1 MAKALLIAEKPSLMN
16 EIYNVYKKTSM
27 TDTIDFISFAGHT
40 MTLCEPGEYKKE
52 WGEKKWTWDMVPII
66 PTTFKYK
73 VAKGKEKLFNDIK
86 NKINTGS
93 YDYLIN
99 ACDPD
104 REGQTIFQYVIDF
117 LGCKLPVKR
126 FWSND
131 LTEGPI
137 RNALTHLRD
146 SSEPFLKNLTEES
159 KSRAQFDWLIGMNLT
174 VASSLQMHGTSKVG
188 RVKSP
193 TLKIVVDREK
203 EIRGFVSTTSYELEG
218 VFGAYSGVYFDT
230 EGIVRFKD
238 KKDADK
244 IIDDLSNDSI
254 VDSVEKKTESTNAP
268 QLFNL
273 NTLQKEAGRLYG
285 FKADDVLALA
295 QSLYE
300 KKYLTYPR
308 SDNQYVS
315 TEIADTF
322 GKRLIAVSN
331 ITDLAI
337 IAKAVIADTAIQA
350 KISKNKS
357 YVDNAK
363 MAESGHFA
371 IIPTTDKAD
380 IAKLS
385 TNERTLYDL
394 VCRRFLAIFLPPMK
408 VSKTTVVTNSNDYL
422 FRTTGKIMLD
432 KGYTILYKM
441 ASTDVLLPP
450 LKKGDKV
457 ALTETKINDKV
468 STPPKRYTSAT
479 LVDVLTNPVKFLID
493 NGLKDVIK
501 ESKGIGTTATRS
513 GIINELIK
521 NEYIEEKKSG
531 KQTYLFATD
540 KGINI
545 IDNLKD
551 KDIVSVDM
559 TGIWEEKLSDV
570 GSGKLASA
578 DFRKQMIEYVLKSI
592 DDIKSST
599 MANIQ
604 YSSSS
609 SEVLGKC
616 PKCNKNVLEG
626 KDYYKCESYKK
637 DCDFILGKTYL
648 GAKISKADIKKI
660 LNGEQT
666 REISFSKQNQDGTTK
681 KWKTKLE
688 YNKTEKRISFASNQ
702 GYTAS
707 STGGTVSSLK
717 CPKCGKPLKITDK
730 WMMCSEYKNP
740 CDFILSRD
748 FFQANITEK
757 DIEKLLKNET
767 IEKTFVWKSGK
778 SSKAKLKLEDHKYKL
793 IF

>member
-1 MAKALLIAEKPSLMN
+1 MAKALLIAEKPSLMR
-16 EIYNVYKKTSM
+16 EIYSVYNKITMS
-27 TDTIDFISFAGHT
+27 DTIDFMAFAGHT
-40 MTLCEPGEYKKE
+40 MTLCEPGDYKKE

-66 PTTFKYK
+66 PTTFKCK
-73 VAKGKEKLFNDIK
+73 VAKGKDKIFNEIK

-104 REGQTIFQYVIDF
+104 REGETIFQYVVDF

-137 RNALTHLRD
+137 KNALINLRD
-146 SSEPFLKNLTEES
+146 SKEPFLKNLSEES
-159 KSRAQFDWLIGMNLT
+159 KLRGQFDWLIGMNLT
-174 VASSLQMHGTSKVG
+174 VASSLQMHGTAKVG

-193 TLKIVVDREK
+193 TLKIVVDREL
-203 EIRGFVSTTSYELEG
+203 EIRNFVSATSYELEG
-218 VFGAYSGVYFDT
+218 VFEDYSGVYFDK

-238 KKDADK
+238 KKDADRVIK
-244 IIDDLSNDSI
+244 DLKEDSI
-254 VDSVEKKTESTNAP
+254 VESIEKKTETTNAP

-300 KKYLTYPR
+300 KKYTTYPR
-308 SDNQYVS
+308 SDNQFVS

-322 GKRLIAVSN
+322 PKRLETISYW
-331 ITDLAI
+331 TDISL
-337 IAKAVIADTAIQA
+337 IAKKALADTASHIKVA
-350 KISKNKS
+350 KNKS
-357 YVDNAK
+357 YVDNKK

-371 IIPTTDKAD
+371 IIPTTEKAD

-385 TNERTLYDL
+385 NNEKTLYDL
-394 VCRRFLAIFLPPMK
+394 ICRRFLAIFLPPMK
-408 VSKTTVVTNSNDYL
+408 VHKTVIITNSNDYL
-422 FRTTGKIMLD
+422 FRTTGKKMLD
-432 KGYTILYKM
+432 KGYTILYKI
-441 ASTDVLLPP
+441 ATADVELPP
-450 LKKGDKV
+450 LKKGDRVK
-457 ALTETKINDKV
+457 LTDTKINEKV
-468 STPPKRYTSAT
+468 STAPKRYTSST
-479 LVDVLTNPVKFLID
+479 LIDVLSNPVRFLID
-493 NGLKDVIK
+493 NELKDVIK
-501 ESKGIGTTATRS
+501 ENKGIGTTATRS
-513 GIINELIK
+513 GIINELIA

-531 KQTYLFATD
+531 KQTYLYATD

-570 GSGKLASA
+570 GSGKMSPS
-578 DFRKQMIEYVLKSI
+578 DFKKQMIDYVLKSI
-592 DDIKSST
+592 DDIKKST
-599 MANIQ
+599 MKNIQ

-616 PKCNKNVLEG
+616 PKCGKNVMEG
-626 KDYYKCESYKK
+626 KDYYKCEEYKK
-637 DCDFILGKTYL
+637 TCDFILSKTHV
-648 GAKISKADIKKI
+648 GAKISKTDVKKI

-666 REISFSKQNQDGTTK
+666 REISFSKKNEDGTTK

-688 YNKTEKRISFASNQ
+688 YNKAEKRISFVNNQTASN
-702 GYTAS
+702 G
-707 STGGTVSSLK
+707 STSSLK

-730 WMMCSEYKNP
+730 WVLCSEYKSP
-740 CDFILSRD
+740 CEFILNRE
-748 FFQANITEK
+748 FFKAKITDK
-757 DIEKLLKNET
+757 DIEKLLKGDT

-778 SSKAKLKLEDHKYKL
+778 SGKAKLKLESNKYKL